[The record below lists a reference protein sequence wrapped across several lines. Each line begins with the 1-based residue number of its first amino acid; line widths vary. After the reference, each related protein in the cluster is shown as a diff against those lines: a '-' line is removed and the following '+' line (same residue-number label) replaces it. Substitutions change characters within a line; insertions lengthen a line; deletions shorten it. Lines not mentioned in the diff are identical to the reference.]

1 MKIKLF
7 QINMERDERC
17 VAMMG
22 YEEFLE
28 RLDSEEIDCSIYDL
42 VFDGEVEDMGLE
54 DIYTKFHVARPEE
67 YMGRVMLVSDV
78 VQVLEST
85 SIKAGFYFC
94 DSIGYKEIHF
104 HPEQACLMMN

>member
-7 QINMERDERC
+7 QINMERDEHC

-28 RLDSEEIDCSIYDL
+28 RLDSDEIDCSIYDL

-54 DIYTKFHVARPEE
+54 DIYTKFHVVRPEE
-67 YMGRVMLVSDV
+67 CMGRVMLVSDV

-85 SIKAGFYFC
+85 SVKAGLP
-94 DSIGYKEIHF
+94 DSETF
-104 HPEQACLMMN
+104 HILG

>member
-1 MKIKLF
+1 M
-7 QINMERDERC
+7 
-17 VAMMG
+17 AMMG

-54 DIYTKFHVARPEE
+54 DIYTKFYVARPEE
-67 YMGRVMLVSDV
+67 CMGRVMLVSDV

-85 SIKAGFYFC
+85 SVKEGFYFC
-94 DSIGYKEIHF
+94 DSIGFKEIHF
-104 HPEQACLMMN
+104 HPEKARLMMN

>member
-1 MKIKLF
+1 MRIKLF
-7 QINMERDERC
+7 QINMERDKYC

-28 RLDSEEIDCSIYDL
+28 RLDGEEVDCSIYDL
-42 VFDGEVEDMGLE
+42 VFDGEVDDMGLE

-67 YMGRVMLVSDV
+67 YMGRVMLVSDI

-85 SIKAGFYFC
+85 SVKAGFYFC
-94 DSIGYKEIHF
+94 DSIGFKRINF
-104 HPEQACLMMN
+104 HPEQARLMMN